1 MELSVDFIE
10 QTKKLFGEE
19 RYSRFEEGLSEEP
32 VVSVRVNPRK
42 HGAEF
47 TAPTVKWA
55 SDAYYLDSRP
65 SFTADPLFHAGCYYV
80 QEASSMFLEQV
91 FRQYVNEPV
100 RVLDLCAAPGG
111 KSTHALSLLPEGS
124 LFVANEPLPQRASVL
139 AENIIKWG
147 VPATM
152 VTRNEPADFS
162 PFREFFDM
170 IIVDAPCSGEGMF
183 RKDARAVAMWST
195 ANVKTCVARQR
206 TILSDIWDSLRP
218 GGLLVYSTCTFN
230 VHEDEEM
237 VAWIRDE
244 LGAEVLPITTS
255 PDWEVTGNLTNDDAP
270 VYRFIPG
277 HTRGEGFFLA
287 LLRKD
292 GDAPVTQPRPQRSR
306 PTTLPKG
313 CDSAK
318 KWISS
323 AEEYTFAMDGDTL
336 TALPT
341 QHKLAINALQSRLK
355 VLHCGVPIATVKN
368 NKMLPQHQLA
378 MSTALNR
385 EAFPSVE
392 LSCEQALAYLHREAL
407 SLPSAPMGIILFT
420 YKNVPLGFAKN
431 VGNRVNNLYPAEWRI
446 RKDPMEL

>member
-1 MELSVDFIE
+1 MELSLDFTE
-10 QTKKLFGEE
+10 YTKNLFGEE
-19 RYSRFEEGLSEEP
+19 RFARFMDGLDDEP
-32 VVSVRVNPRK
+32 VVSIRINPRK
-42 HGAEF
+42 RVADPIGE
-47 TAPTVKWA
+47 PVKWA
-55 SDAYYLDSRP
+55 SDAFYLTSRP

-91 FRQYVNEPV
+91 FKQYVDTPV

-111 KSTHALSLLPEGS
+111 KSTHTLSLLPEGS
-124 LFVANEPLPQRASVL
+124 LFVANEPLPQRASIL

-152 VTRNEPADFS
+152 VTRNEPADFT
-162 PFREFFDM
+162 PFKEFFDI

-206 TILSDIWDSLRP
+206 AILTDIWESLRP

-230 VHEDEEM
+230 AHEDEEM
-237 VAWIRDE
+237 TAWIRDE
-244 LGAEVLPITTS
+244 LGAEPLPVKTA
-255 PDWEVTGNLTNDDAP
+255 PEWGVTGNLTEDNAP

-292 GDAPVTQPRPQRSR
+292 GDAPAAQPRPQRSR
-306 PTTLPKG
+306 PTPLPKG

-318 KWISS
+318 KWMS
-323 AEEYTFAMDGDTL
+323 ATEEYTFTMNGDTL

-341 QHKLAINALQSRLK
+341 MHKPAMDALQSRLK
-355 VLHCGVPIATVKN
+355 VLHCGVPVATVKN
-368 NKMLPQHQLA
+368 NKLLPQHPLA
-378 MSTALNR
+378 MSAALNR
-385 EAFPSVE
+385 DAFPQVE
-392 LSCEQALAYLHREAL
+392 LTCEQALAYLHREAL
-407 SLPSAPMGIILFT
+407 SLPDAPMGIILFT
-420 YKNVPLGFAKN
+420 YKDTPLGFAKN

>member
-368 NKMLPQHQLA
+368 NKMLK
-378 MSTALNR
+378 
-385 EAFPSVE
+385 F
-392 LSCEQALAYLHREAL
+392 
-407 SLPSAPMGIILFT
+407 
-420 YKNVPLGFAKN
+420 
-431 VGNRVNNLYPAEWRI
+431 
-446 RKDPMEL
+446 KDD

>member
-1 MELSVDFIE
+1 MD
-10 QTKKLFGEE
+10 
-19 RYSRFEEGLSEEP
+19 GLDNEP
-32 VVSVRVNPRK
+32 VVSIRINPRK
-42 HGAEF
+42 RVADPIGE
-47 TAPTVKWA
+47 PVKWA
-55 SDAYYLDSRP
+55 SDAFYLTSRP

-91 FRQYVNEPV
+91 FKQYVDTPV

-111 KSTHALSLLPEGS
+111 KSTHTLSLLPEGS
-124 LFVANEPLPQRASVL
+124 LFVANEPLPQRASIL

-152 VTRNEPADFS
+152 VTRNEPADFT
-162 PFREFFDM
+162 PFKEFFDI

-206 TILSDIWDSLRP
+206 AILTDIWESLRP

-230 VHEDEEM
+230 AHEDEEM
-237 VAWIRDE
+237 TAWIRDE
-244 LGAEVLPITTS
+244 LGAEPLPVKTA
-255 PDWEVTGNLTNDDAP
+255 PEWGVTGNLTEDNAP

-292 GDAPVTQPRPQRSR
+292 GDAPAAQPRPQRSR
-306 PTTLPKG
+306 PTPLPKG

-318 KWISS
+318 KWMS
-323 AEEYTFAMDGDTL
+323 ATEEYTFTMNGDTL

-341 QHKLAINALQSRLK
+341 MHKPAMDALQSRLK
-355 VLHCGVPIATVKN
+355 VLHCGVPVATVKN
-368 NKMLPQHQLA
+368 NKLLPQHPLA
-378 MSTALNR
+378 MSAALNR
-385 EAFPSVE
+385 DAFPQVE
-392 LSCEQALAYLHREAL
+392 LTCEQALAYLHREAL
-407 SLPSAPMGIILFT
+407 SLPDAPMGIILFT
-420 YKNVPLGFAKN
+420 YKDTPLGFAKN

>member
-323 AEEYTFAMDGDTL
+323 AEEYTFAMDGDTF

-341 QHKLAINALQSRLK
+341 QHKLAINALQSHLK

>member
-19 RYSRFEEGLSEEP
+19 RYSRFTDGLNKEP
-32 VVSVRVNPRK
+32 VVSVRINPRK
-42 HGAEF
+42 RGAEF
-47 TAPTVKWA
+47 NTETVKWA

-91 FRQYVNEPV
+91 FRQYVDEPI

-111 KSTHALSLLPEGS
+111 KSTHTLSLLPEGS

-162 PFREFFDM
+162 PFRDFFDM

-230 VHEDEEM
+230 AHEDEEM

-244 LGAEVLPITTS
+244 LGAEVLPVKTS
-255 PDWEVTGNLTNDDAP
+255 PDWEVTGNLTGDNAP

-292 GDAPVTQPRPQRSR
+292 GDEPVAHPRPQRSR
-306 PTTLPKG
+306 PTPLPKG

-318 KWISS
+318 KWINSPG
-323 AEEYTFAMDGDTL
+323 EYTFTMDGDTL

-341 QHKLAINALQSRLK
+341 SHKLAMDALQSRLK
-355 VLHCGVPIATVKN
+355 MLHCGVPIATVKN
-368 NKMLPQHQLA
+368 NKLLPQHQLA

-420 YKNVPLGFAKN
+420 YKNIPLGFAKN